1 MDREDQQNSSGTQTV
16 PGQSQA
22 TAQWLSRLD
31 PVSNQIMESLMTSNV
46 GTQAFSSSFALFD
59 FIFNSFATF
68 ADELNKNSPDESLT
82 VKIERPSAPSER
94 PNPQNAFEMIRIM
107 KGHISVGMWA
117 LILYAKDGYLSVHLL
132 PSQFLSSI
140 VEDKMGDFP
149 AYLEIVQPE
158 GQTGSWQ
165 IENKPI
171 VIEVIP
177 GLIRHLVEHLVR
189 VSRGEATANERF
201 SFFSPRKTKETP
213 SLAPVPVSEPAPAP
227 VLTPAPPPSAVPA
240 PAPLPFTMPASVQA
254 AIAGNVLPSANPAP
268 AGPGATPTSNGGD
281 APQAQS
287 SPNNQAITR
296 SQIIKNLMQEAREKE
311 KNANQ
316 IFYERPNPQTIEQ
329 EKTVAVQQ
337 FAMPGAPDLGFQN
350 PSTSNPGTSSST
362 SNPAL
367 PPFPAPPAGLFGSPP
382 QGFSAPP
389 GAPSM
394 PTQLE
399 QSNSQTPALANQP
412 QAFQAPPPSPF
423 ARPSAPSGS
432 APPAPPPPP
441 GMPPRPGQAPPNAV
455 SGAPPAPPGPGFGSP
470 PPFPGAAPAAP
481 PPVPGLASIS
491 PPPMPTHFAPPPPP
505 APSAPAVPVVPFP
518 QFTQT
523 AMPAAQLPESL
534 LEEVSQ
540 SSSAQAPASKSLFDD
555 EDDSQEQEI
564 VEPSIEEQSYDEQDQ
579 EAFALDG
586 GAESGV
592 QFETEESL
600 ELEPAADSEY
610 QAETPAESE
619 SYLQETVN
627 SDVQYDDSQ
636 YDVSYQE
643 QETEN
648 YQSEDTFN
656 EYDQEEVAY
665 DQYETD
671 PSYQMNGQITNGF
684 AASIAEPLDTPEAL
698 GQIMYQSER
707 VMREGCNHILNELD
721 QVLDSLRA
729 AAQVAMH
736 NDNIQAVTDIMHHSK
751 QIKALRERLVVFKD
765 ENVKEE

>member
-1 MDREDQQNSSGTQTV
+1 MDREDQQNSTGTQAV

-22 TAQWLSRLD
+22 TAQWLSMLD
-31 PVSNQIMESLMTSNV
+31 PVFNQIMESLMTSNV

-68 ADELNKNSPDESLT
+68 SDELNKNPPDETFT
-82 VKIERPSAPSER
+82 VKIVRPSAPSER

-117 LILYAKDGYLSVHLL
+117 LILYARDGYLSVHLL

-140 VEDKMGDFP
+140 VDDKMGDFP

-213 SLAPVPVSEPAPAP
+213 SLAPVPVSEPAPNP
-227 VLTPAPPPSAVPA
+227 VLTPPPPPPTPVLTPPPPPSPA

-254 AIAGNVLPSANPAP
+254 AIAGNVLPSG
-268 AGPGATPTSNGGD
+268 GPGATPTSNGGD
-281 APQAQS
+281 APAQAQS
-287 SPNNQAITR
+287 SANNQAITR

-311 KNANQ
+311 KNASIQ
-316 IFYERPNPQTIEQ
+316 Q
-329 EKTVAVQQ
+329 EKTVAMQQ

-350 PSTSNPGTSSST
+350 PSASNPGTSSST

-389 GAPSM
+389 GAPAM
-394 PTQLE
+394 PSQLE
-399 QSNSQTPALANQP
+399 SSSQIPAIPNQP

-423 ARPSAPSGS
+423 ARPG
-432 APPAPPPPP
+432 APPPSAPPPPP
-441 GMPPRPGQAPPNAV
+441 GQPPRQGLPPPGF

-481 PPVPGLASIS
+481 PPAPGLASIS
-491 PPPMPTHFAPPPPP
+491 PPPMPAHFAPPPPP

-523 AMPAAQLPESL
+523 SMPAAQLPESL
-534 LEEVSQ
+534 IEEVSQ
-540 SSSAQAPASKSLFDD
+540 SSNAAPPASKSLFDD
-555 EDDSQEQEI
+555 EEDSQEQEA
-564 VEPSIEEQSYDEQDQ
+564 VEPSYEEYGEPEDGALESQTQY
-579 EAFALDG
+579 EAEERL
-586 GAESGV
+586 ES
-592 QFETEESL
+592 ESI
-600 ELEPAADSEY
+600 PDSEY
-610 QAETPAESE
+610 QTESE
-619 SYLQETVN
+619 SYSEDTVN
-627 SDVQYDDSQ
+627 SEVQYDDSQ

-648 YQSEDTFN
+648 YQGEDSVN
-656 EYDQEEVAY
+656 EYDQDSGSY
-665 DQYETD
+665 DQEQYETD
-671 PSYQMNGQITNGF
+671 SSYQMNGQVTNGF
-684 AASIAEPLDTPEAL
+684 AATIAEPLDTPEAL

-707 VMREGCNHILNELD
+707 VMRDGCNQILNELD

-765 ENVKEE
+765 ENVKDE